1 MLISLVHEDM
11 EIFSMTDRSYIA
23 RLLILFSDFDL
34 QNVTITCWYR
44 QPRVEVYFFLITL
57 SICVEDFFWRGGG
70 AWHASGRQ
78 KGAAEKPLRGCLN
91 SKP

>member
-34 QNVTITCWYR
+34 QNDTITCWYR

-57 SICVEDFFWRGGG
+57 SICVEDFFGG
-70 AWHASGRQ
+70 A
-78 KGAAEKPLRGCLN
+78 AAHGTLQDVKRERPKSRFAAV
-91 SKP
+91 